1 MYKVLVVED
10 SVTVRKI
17 VYKLIEDNPLFSC
30 DLCENLAQ
38 AELALQASSDYLAAI
53 VDLNLPDAPNGESV
67 DLALSYDL
75 PTIVLTG
82 NFDEFTRSQLLDK
95 GVLDYITKESRY
107 SYLQVA
113 KLIDRLRKNLY
124 TDVLVVEDSITS
136 RNHICKLLKKFK
148 FRVHEAGNG
157 IEALVQLDNH
167 KNIKMVISDHRMPQ
181 MDGYELIKA
190 IRQERR
196 MQDTIFIGLSST
208 GDSVLTS
215 KFIKSGANDFLS
227 KPFYHEEFFCRV
239 MQNLESQEMIQTIRD
254 NANLDPLTQVY
265 NRRYLHEKAE
275 ELYANKRPGDNI
287 IVSMIDADNFKNV
300 NDTYGHK
307 TGDTLLQEFAALI
320 KLHFPEDLIV
330 RYGGEEFTVLSQRSA
345 KTYLSA
351 LSAFMNAVRQ
361 TKFTLHKFNITCSVG
376 VCVEDHSS
384 FELQLDIAD
393 ARLYYAK
400 HAGKDQIILRDEKTS
415 AK

>member
-1 MYKVLVVED
+1 
-10 SVTVRKI
+10 
-17 VYKLIEDNPLFSC
+17 
-30 DLCENLAQ
+30 
-38 AELALQASSDYLAAI
+38 
-53 VDLNLPDAPNGESV
+53 
-67 DLALSYDL
+67 
-75 PTIVLTG
+75 
-82 NFDEFTRSQLLDK
+82 
-95 GVLDYITKESRY
+95 
-107 SYLQVA
+107 
-113 KLIDRLRKNLY
+113 
-124 TDVLVVEDSITS
+124 
-136 RNHICKLLKKFK
+136 
-148 FRVHEAGNG
+148 
-157 IEALVQLDNH
+157 
-167 KNIKMVISDHRMPQ
+167 
-181 MDGYELIKA
+181 
-190 IRQERR
+190 

-227 KPFYHEEFFCRV
+227 KPFYHEEFLCRV

-275 ELYANKRPGDNI
+275 ELYANKGPGDTI

-320 KLHFPEDLIV
+320 KLHYPEDLII

-351 LSAFMNAVRQ
+351 LSTFMNAVRQ

-393 ARLYYAK
+393 ARLYHAK
-400 HAGKDQIILRDEKTS
+400 NAGKDQIILRDEKTIS
-415 AK
+415 E

>member
-1 MYKVLVVED
+1 M
-10 SVTVRKI
+10 
-17 VYKLIEDNPLFSC
+17 
-30 DLCENLAQ
+30 
-38 AELALQASSDYLAAI
+38 
-53 VDLNLPDAPNGESV
+53 
-67 DLALSYDL
+67 ALSYDL
-75 PTIVLTG
+75 PTLVLTG

-167 KNIKMVISDHRMPQ
+167 KNIKMVISDHRMPK

-227 KPFYHEEFFCRV
+227 KPFYHEEFLCRV

-275 ELYANKRPGDNI
+275 ELYANKGPGDTI

-320 KLHFPEDLIV
+320 KLHFPEDLII

-351 LSAFMNAVRQ
+351 LSTFMNAVRQ

-393 ARLYYAK
+393 ARLYHAK
-400 HAGKDQIILRDEKTS
+400 NAGKDQIILRDEKTIS
-415 AK
+415 E